1 MSVKSAFLRFK
12 DEAAI
17 IGRLLAGYSDLE
29 LALAH
34 SVQTVREDF
43 DTVLKTMFRT
53 RGETQRIEVAD
64 AFGRQHYRALDLSAQ
79 FETAIGAMKYCLKI
93 RNQYAHCVW
102 WDDFS
107 GKLTFA
113 NLEEVAKSNDLLK
126 DFQSLTS
133 FHVDVPHLSAQEEYF
148 LYTDALLVWVN
159 YEARYRSGKIKQ
171 PLPEPAQ
178 LARPALCIPD

>member
-1 MSVKSAFLRFK
+1 MSIKSAFLKFV

-34 SVQTVREDF
+34 CAQTVRNDF

-53 RGETQRIEVAD
+53 RGESQRIEVAD
-64 AFGRQHYRALDLSAQ
+64 AFGRQYYHALKLGTQ
-79 FETAIGAMKYCLKI
+79 FEMGIGAIKYCLKI

-102 WDDFS
+102 WDDYS
-107 GKLTFA
+107 GQLTFA
-113 NLEEVAKSNDLLK
+113 NLEEVAKSNALLK

-133 FHVDVPHLSAQEEYF
+133 FHVEVPLLQAQEAYF
-148 LYTDALLVWVN
+148 DYTDALLVWVN
-159 YEARYRSGKIKQ
+159 HEGGFRNGTKKQ
-171 PLPEPAQ
+171 PLVMPAHLVQ
-178 LARPALCIPD
+178 PAPYIP